1 MRRYFTSRMVSVCD
15 IIWMLIWDWL
25 VGRTSLERE
34 RGTMVFLLF
43 GMDAEAAALD
53 LRYISV
59 LMNNRSISDELKLR
73 TPYAVLSNLSG
84 LQGILRQKPNNADS
98 IIESLF
104 NEGPKKI
111 PFHFILTLLTWFN
124 QNCAIILRL
133 LGEREVK
140 CLWKR
145 MRIAIHTRYMTFRPS
160 NRKQSITRT
169 FLNELISKKVL
180 RDRFETILP
189 DVGMVAL

>member
-111 PFHFILTLLTWFN
+111 SFHFDSFNLVQSKLCNHLTV
-124 QNCAIILRL
+124 AGR
-133 LGEREVK
+133 ERGQMSMKENE
-140 CLWKR
+140 
-145 MRIAIHTRYMTFRPS
+145 
-160 NRKQSITRT
+160 NRHPYAVHDFPALEQEAVHHAD
-169 FLNELISKKVL
+169 L
-180 RDRFETILP
+180 FERV
-189 DVGMVAL
+189 D